1 MADPFAARQVVRL
14 EHRRQAG
21 EVSRRRHGNLLEV
34 AQLAGMQAG
43 IARPADTHREVD
55 ALADQIAELVV
66 GQHFHLDLGK
76 LPDERRGN
84 AADVPFDEILRR
96 GDAQPATGLALQV
109 AHIGERA
116 VQLAEHALGHAEQQF
131 AAIGKGHATGGTGQQ
146 LDPEVGLQASQLLA
160 E

>member
-1 MADPFAARQVVRL
+1 MADPFATRQVVRL

-43 IARPADTHREVD
+43 VARPADTYREID
-55 ALADQIAELVV
+55 ALADQIAELVI
-66 GQHFHLDLGK
+66 GQHFHLDLGNC
-76 LPDERRGN
+76 RMN
-84 AADVPFDEILRR
+84 AAETLLMCHLTKSCGAVMRNRPLGSPCKSRTSESAPSSSPSMRW
-96 GDAQPATGLALQV
+96 ATPNSSSPRSV
-109 AHIGERA
+109 R
-116 VQLAEHALGHAEQQF
+116 VM
-131 AAIGKGHATGGTGQQ
+131 TGGTGQQ